1 MGKRSAGNKGKEL
14 ESTLAVDPLVDQLL
28 PNDEVVEHAD
38 RLLPV
43 VEVVKVNP
51 ASLVELK
58 TALDDTV
65 KEFFSLPRYNFQ
77 VSHRHEDVR
86 LSLGWTS
93 VVIALGTT
101 YYAYKKDDFQGTKSW
116 VALGVVLYVVLN
128 TILALYVTYF
138 EKNIIWKGK
147 RRTIASRITT
157 ELLEISSVAS
167 SSPTNSTQSSWIPFP
182 LSLLASSPPPAPAAG
197 KGDSTQQ
204 QYPLY
209 TLTLGYTH
217 SANAN
222 KSLLHQNDLVLHK
235 HVGEV
240 FDAQGRISR
249 DGVEAWLREGL
260 ERVTSGNKEISK

>member
-1 MGKRSAGNKGKEL
+1 MRSDFL
-14 ESTLAVDPLVDQLL
+14 IVIPCL
-28 PNDEVVEHAD
+28 
-38 RLLPV
+38 
-43 VEVVKVNP
+43 
-51 ASLVELK
+51 ASLTLR
-58 TALDDTV
+58 
-65 KEFFSLPRYNFQ
+65 SI
-77 VSHRHEDVR
+77 VS
-86 LSLGWTS
+86 
-93 VVIALGTT
+93 
-101 YYAYKKDDFQGTKSW
+101 
-116 VALGVVLYVVLN
+116 YVVLN

-147 RRTIASRITT
+147 RRTIASRVSLPVLDPCRTQISTRYIDRSVLQITT